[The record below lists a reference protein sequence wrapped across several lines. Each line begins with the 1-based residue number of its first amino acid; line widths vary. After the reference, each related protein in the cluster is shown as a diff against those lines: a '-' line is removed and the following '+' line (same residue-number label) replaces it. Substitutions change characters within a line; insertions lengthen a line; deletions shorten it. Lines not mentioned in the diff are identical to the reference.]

1 MNKFEQIFN
10 KINEDFP
17 ATPTTP
23 VVGAATTTTPT
34 ASATNTQKP
43 VVPNQPPV
51 KIDAN
56 HPLIQQLAK
65 TNNPADV
72 AKLFQSMNIAIPQK

>member
-1 MNKFEQIFN
+1 MQKFEQLYN
-10 KINEDFP
+10 KINEDFAP
-17 ATPTTP
+17 STTGTPN
-23 VVGAATTTTPT
+23 TTTTPN

-43 VVPNQPPV
+43 VVPPTTTPV

-65 TNNPADV
+65 TNNPADI